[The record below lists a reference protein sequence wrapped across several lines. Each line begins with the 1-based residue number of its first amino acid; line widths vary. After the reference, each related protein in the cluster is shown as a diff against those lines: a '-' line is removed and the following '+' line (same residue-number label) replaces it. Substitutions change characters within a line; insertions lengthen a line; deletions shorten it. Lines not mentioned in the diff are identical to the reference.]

1 MSEDEQ
7 VFLVGLR
14 MNSVEHVVLQKVQTY
29 TTTLAVHNKG
39 SNTMGLVILQ
49 PLCLTL
55 TSKA

>member
-39 SNTMGLVILQ
+39 SNTMGLVIL
-49 PLCLTL
+49 
-55 TSKA
+55 